1 MKKYLAIDIGN
12 VLVYAN
18 TNKFKNKLSKILNIP
33 LEEANYFLN
42 RVQKLHDLGFTHLLD
57 ELHDHFAIKSSVI
70 IDELLDEWNN
80 VIVPC
85 PEIISR
91 LEKMIDR
98 DGLQIALLSNIG
110 TEHAALMPTQL
121 GDYLFQNSIKY
132 FSCQVGARKPTMVYY
147 HTFLQLHPEWKG
159 CPYIDDLQENLDAS
173 QQFGFKTHR
182 FSLEDMSQSK
192 VELDK
197 LEGFI
202 LGHHK

>member
-121 GDYLFQNSIKY
+121 GNYLFQNSIKF

-173 QQFGFKTHR
+173 KQFGFKTYK
-182 FSLEDMSQSK
+182 FFLEDRVPFK
-192 VELDK
+192 AELDK
-197 LEGFI
+197 LESFI
-202 LGHHK
+202 LGDI